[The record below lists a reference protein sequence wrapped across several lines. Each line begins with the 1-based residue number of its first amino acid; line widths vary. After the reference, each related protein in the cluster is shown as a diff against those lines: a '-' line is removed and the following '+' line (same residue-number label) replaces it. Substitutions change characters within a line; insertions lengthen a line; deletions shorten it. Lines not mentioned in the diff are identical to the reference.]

1 MPRFFTDNIDTAAG
15 IGVITGADASHI
27 ALSLRMRK
35 GEQVTLCR
43 EGTDYICEL
52 SDIAPESVTCRIL
65 SSEPCAAEP
74 DIRLHLYQAV
84 PKGEKAEIIVQKA
97 VELGVYDITFML
109 TERCISR
116 PDDKSFSKKLSRYN
130 RIALEASKQSGRG
143 IVPAVY
149 GMVSLAEAAGAC
161 DGYDSTVWCYEKGGA
176 KLGALGLAP
185 GTDIGLLIGSE
196 GGFSEGEA
204 EQLSAH
210 GFTPATLGTRIMR
223 CETAPLAA
231 AAIIMYITGNI

>member
-1 MPRFFTDNIDTAAG
+1 MPRFFTDDIDPAGG
-15 IGVITGADASHI
+15 IGLVTGADASHI

-43 EGTDYICEL
+43 AGTDYLCEL
-52 SDIAPESVTCRIL
+52 EDITPEIVRCRIL

-116 PDDKSFSKKLSRYN
+116 PDDKSFSKKLNRYN
-130 RIALEASKQSGRG
+130 RIALEAAKQSGRG

-149 GMVSLAEAAGAC
+149 GLVSLGEAAEAC
-161 DGYDSTVWCYEKGGA
+161 KGYDSTVWCYEKGGA
-176 KLGALGLAP
+176 KLGSLGLKA

-196 GGFSEGEA
+196 GGFSEAEA
-204 EQLSAH
+204 ERLH
-210 GFTPATLGTRIMR
+210 GCGFTPATLGTRIMR

-231 AAIIMYITGNI
+231 AAIIMYLTGNI

>member
-1 MPRFFTDNIDTAAG
+1 MPRFFTDNIDAAAG
-15 IGVITGADASHI
+15 LGVITGSDAQHI

-43 EGTDYICEL
+43 EGTDYLCEL
-52 SDIAPESVTCRIL
+52 EAITPDEVSCRIL
-65 SSEPCAAEP
+65 SSCPCAAEP
-74 DIRLHLYQAV
+74 DIRLHLFQAV

-97 VELGVYDITFML
+97 VELGVTDITFML

-116 PDDKSFSKKLSRYN
+116 PDEKSFSKKLNRYN
-130 RIALEASKQSGRG
+130 RIALEAAKQSGRG
-143 IVPAVY
+143 AIPAVY
-149 GMVSLAEAAGAC
+149 GTVSLREAADAC
-161 DGYDSTVWCYEKGGA
+161 KSYDNTVWCYEKGGA
-176 KLGALGLAP
+176 KLGALGLSA

-204 EQLSAH
+204 EFLH
-210 GFTPATLGTRIMR
+210 GCGFTPATLGTRIMR

-231 AAIIMYITGNI
+231 AAIIMYLTGNI

>member
-1 MPRFFTDNIDTAAG
+1 MPRFFTDDIDVSAG
-15 IGVITGADASHI
+15 HGRITGADASHI

-43 EGTDYICEL
+43 EGTDYLCEL
-52 SDIAPESVTCRIL
+52 EDISPDGVGCRII

-74 DIRLHLYQAV
+74 DIRLHLFQAV
-84 PKGEKAEIIVQKA
+84 PKGEKSEIIVQKA

-116 PDDKSFSKKLSRYN
+116 PDEKSFSKKLNRYN
-130 RIALEASKQSGRG
+130 RIALEAAKQSGRG
-143 IVPAVY
+143 IIPSVY
-149 GMVSLAEAAGAC
+149 GTVSLREAAEAC
-161 DGYDSTVWCYEKGGA
+161 KGYDSTVWCYEKGGA
-176 KLGALGLAP
+176 KLGAMGLSA

-196 GGFSEGEA
+196 GGFSDGEA
-204 EQLSAH
+204 EYLGGC

-231 AAIIMYITGNI
+231 AAIIMYLTGNI

>member
-1 MPRFFTDNIDTAAG
+1 MPRFFTDDIDTAAG
-15 IGVITGADASHI
+15 IGRITGADASHI
-27 ALSLRMRK
+27 ALSLRMKK
-35 GEQVTLCR
+35 GEQVILCR
-43 EGTDYICEL
+43 GGTDHLCEL
-52 SDIAPESVTCRIL
+52 TEIAPDGVSCRII

-74 DIRLHLYQAV
+74 DIRLHLFQAV
-84 PKGEKAEIIVQKA
+84 PKGEKSEIIVQKA

-116 PDDKSFSKKLSRYN
+116 PDEKSFAKKLNRYN
-130 RIALEASKQSGRG
+130 RIALEAAKQSGRG

-149 GMVSLAEAAGAC
+149 GTVSLHQAAEAC
-161 DGYDSTVWCYEKGGA
+161 KGYESAVWCYEKGGA
-176 KLGALGLAP
+176 KLGSLGLSA

-196 GGFSEGEA
+196 GGFSDSEA
-204 EQLSAH
+204 EYLSAA

-231 AAIIMYITGNI
+231 AAIIMYLTGNV